1 MRYFQYYKDMRAI
14 TGAKNSRFCVYIV
27 LYLLMEGALLLP
39 PLATSEIIGVL
50 TRGGTIEEVL
60 KWSVLYLISYAVYT
74 IVRTVIWRMYMNTAR
89 DFHIL
94 LQKKLLEHIAV
105 NNGIFDELSRGK
117 VIATCTDDIRWVV
130 DIFDCLACAI
140 SKGIKLIIIFAI
152 FVFSNIWVA
161 LVAVL
166 VDIIYMILMGK
177 NTKAYA
183 KHFDGCRK
191 YEDKTTN
198 VVNQVATNSSQIKAM
213 NLLSAMQQKYNSA
226 AKRWAEQYLKRRLDR
241 EKIYIHDEWLT
252 YLGKIAL
259 YIMMAFFVINGEMTI
274 ATLVL
279 LISYF
284 EQVTTTTNELWR
296 DVLRPLEEYSVNLS
310 RVKRLLDYTQKSE
323 IEFGDFDNDYINGLV
338 EFQNVRLNRGKGP
351 VLKGVSF
358 KARPNEITAIIGEK
372 GAGKTSILHLL
383 HRLERVSSGQIL
395 IDGENIYN
403 YSKRVHN
410 SNVSGVFQK
419 PFVINSSIRDNLSLV
434 EKNHN
439 KQEEV
444 CKRIGLD
451 KIIKKLPAKYDTIVT
466 DDESTLT
473 EGDKQLLAVARAI
486 LTKAEI
492 LIFDEVSSVGA
503 QAIPNLSEILQD
515 LKQDHTI
522 ILVTHEKQLIARAD
536 RVVELEKGKVKRTL
550 KRRAGKKVA
559 RKKK

>member
-14 TGAKNSRFCVYIV
+14 TGVKNSRFCVYIV
-27 LYLLMEGALLLP
+27 LHLLMEGALLLP

-74 IVRTVIWRMYMNTAR
+74 TVRTVIWRMYMNTAR

-372 GAGKTSILHLL
+372 GAGKTSIVHLL

-434 EKNHN
+434 EKNHG

-550 KRRAGKKVA
+550 KRRAGKEVA

>member
-1 MRYFQYYKDMRAI
+1 
-14 TGAKNSRFCVYIV
+14 
-27 LYLLMEGALLLP
+27 MEGALLLP

-372 GAGKTSILHLL
+372 GAGKTSIVHLL

-434 EKNHN
+434 EKNHG